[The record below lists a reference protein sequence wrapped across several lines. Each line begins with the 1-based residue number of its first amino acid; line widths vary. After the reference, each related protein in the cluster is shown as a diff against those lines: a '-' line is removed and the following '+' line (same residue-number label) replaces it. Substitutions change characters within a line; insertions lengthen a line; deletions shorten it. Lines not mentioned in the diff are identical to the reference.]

1 MSSDTPLPEIRGDVS
16 RRLINS
22 LGLALVAIFLIGL
35 GLLVWEP
42 MVTWTQGEEARD
54 QALIE
59 EWISHARIGQFTL
72 RSLVNNYLKS
82 RHVDPA
88 SGPGDHQLQKLR
100 RREIQDFLKELGT
113 PVSLTESTYLPLL
126 PVVYRIEVQFGQ
138 HDGISPVIW
147 DSGLPRSEGVA
158 TSRVVHLTDQCTVA
172 VQAQLRA
179 YQDRL
184 RMEEEQIRRKTILGS
199 ALMGMTAI
207 GLAWVLL
214 TGWRIDLERRARRRS
229 RESALLARS
238 EELKRELDR
247 QAEFLASLNV
257 VAGSYAHNLQNLL
270 LPPVG
275 LIDECLGQIETP
287 HPARQRLIEIRR
299 LLGQVSDR
307 VRQTLKALRR
317 DPGPGTLGM
326 IDMQSL
332 VSRVVNTWKDLAHD
346 KWQINITYDSQ
357 AVGTLR
363 GDESHLEQALENLI
377 INARDAI
384 FEKRR
389 VMVADASSLPP
400 EIPLDDQRARLM
412 ASMRWFGQIDIRL
425 NKPENGRGIKLM
437 VADNGIG
444 MSEEARRRCLET
456 GFSTKKD
463 QAIYQGTNSGMGLGL
478 TFVAGVARHHGAR
491 LDIESNVNK
500 GTQLTLEFA
509 PPTDSPG
516 ADS

>member
-1 MSSDTPLPEIRGDVS
+1 MSDLPIPEVRNELS
-16 RRLINS
+16 RRLING
-22 LGLALVAIFLIGL
+22 LGLALVAVFTIGL

-42 MVTWTQGEEARD
+42 LITWTQGEEARD

-59 EWISHARIGQFTL
+59 EWISQARIGQFTL
-72 RSLVNNYLKS
+72 RSLVNNYIKS
-82 RHVDPA
+82 TA
-88 SGPGDHQLQKLR
+88 GEGQNQKMR
-100 RREIQDFLKELGT
+100 RREIQDFLNELGT

-126 PVVYRIEVQFGQ
+126 PVVYRIEIQFLQ
-138 HDGISPVIW
+138 DSAPPILW
-147 DSGLPRSEGVA
+147 DSGLPRAKGVS
-158 TSRVVHLTDQCTVA
+158 TSRSVMLTEECRVVVY
-172 VQAQLRA
+172 AQLRA

-184 RMEEEQIRRKTILGS
+184 RLEEEQIRRKTILGS

-207 GLAWVLL
+207 GLAWVVLA
-214 TGWRIDLERRARRRS
+214 GWRIDIERRARRRS

-275 LIDECLGQIETP
+275 LIDECLSQIETP
-287 HPARQRLIEIRR
+287 HPARQRLVEIRR

-307 VRQTLKALRR
+307 LKQTLKALRR
-317 DPGPGTLGM
+317 DPGPGKIGRV
-326 IDMQSL
+326 DMQAL
-332 VSRVVNTWKDLAHD
+332 VFRVANTWKDLARD
-346 KWQINITYDSQ
+346 KWQIRIRCDSVAECILQ
-357 AVGTLR
+357 

-389 VMVADASSLPP
+389 VMVAEANSMPS
-400 EIPLDDQRARLM
+400 EIPLEDQRTRLM
-412 ASMRWFGQIDIRL
+412 ASMRWIGQIEIQL
-425 NKPENGRGIKLM
+425 VLLEGNNGFTLI
-437 VADNGIG
+437 VSDDGIG

-478 TFVAGVARHHGAR
+478 TFVSSVARHHGAQ
-491 LDIESNVNK
+491 LNIESNIHQ
-500 GTQLTLEFA
+500 GTTLRIEFV
-509 PPTDSPG
+509 PPAEISGTVS
-516 ADS
+516 

>member
-1 MSSDTPLPEIRGDVS
+1 MSDIPLPEIRGDVS

-22 LGLALVAIFLIGL
+22 LGLALVAVFIIGL
-35 GLLVWEP
+35 GLLIWEP
-42 MVTWTQGEEARD
+42 MITWTQGEEARD

-59 EWISHARIGQFTL
+59 EWIGQARIGQYTL
-72 RSLVNNYLKS
+72 RSLVNNYMKAA
-82 RHVDPA
+82 V
-88 SGPGDHQLQKLR
+88 GDNQNQRIR

-126 PVVYRIEVQFGQ
+126 PVVYRIELKFKQEKTPP
-138 HDGISPVIW
+138 IIW
-147 DSGLPRSEGVA
+147 DSGLPRAEGVA
-158 TSRVVHLTDQCTVA
+158 TSRTVILTEECIVIVH
-172 VQAQLRA
+172 AQLRA

-184 RMEEEQIRRKTILGS
+184 RLEEEQIRRKTILGS

-287 HPARQRLIEIRR
+287 HPARQRLVEIRR

-307 VRQTLKALRR
+307 VKQTLKALRR
-317 DPGPGTLGM
+317 DPGPGKMGRV
-326 IDMQSL
+326 DMQAL
-332 VSRVVNTWKDLAHD
+332 VFRVANTWKDLARD
-346 KWQINITYDSQ
+346 KWQVSIRCDFV
-357 AVGTLR
+357 AEATLQ

-389 VMVADASSLPP
+389 VMVADANSLPA
-400 EIPLDDQRARLM
+400 EIPIEEQRTRLM
-412 ASMRWFGQIDIRL
+412 ASMRWIGQIDIQL
-425 NKPENGRGIKLM
+425 VSLESNKGFTLI
-437 VADNGIG
+437 VSDDGIG

-478 TFVAGVARHHGAR
+478 TFVAGVARHHGAQ
-491 LDIESNVNK
+491 LDIESNMAQ
-500 GTQLTLEFA
+500 GTTLRIVFA
-509 PPTDSPG
+509 MPHELSGTS
-516 ADS
+516 S